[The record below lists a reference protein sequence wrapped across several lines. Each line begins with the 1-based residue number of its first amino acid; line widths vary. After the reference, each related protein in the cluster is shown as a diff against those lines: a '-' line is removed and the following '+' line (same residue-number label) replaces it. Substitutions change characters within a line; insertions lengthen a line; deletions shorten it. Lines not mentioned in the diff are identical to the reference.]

1 MKTALFIILIFF
13 SDAAGAE
20 TESLPVEVLLSSNN
34 SIYLSI
40 LRNIQS
46 VFSGRLNFQY
56 MQSMNEAELK
66 DFFYRTENR
75 GAKLLIALGNQAAL
89 AAKENLKNTP
99 VLYSLVN
106 SPRALGFNS
115 SSNTCGIHI
124 DVPVEQF
131 FSTLK
136 EIRPDAKR
144 VAAFYSGN
152 AGEMLVNEADYADS
166 HFGILFQKIKIE
178 KNEFSEKLNELKG
191 RADAFYMVPD
201 SVYTQENFEI
211 LSRFAKENR
220 IILMTQIPFIVNVG
234 TAFSIT
240 PYYARAGSMIGEMA
254 NEIFAGRLECT
265 GGYASAVREFSFNL
279 NREYA
284 EESGTVIPENILKR
298 AENSRLLSEGISHF
312 EKGNLEISSLVMEKI
327 LKADPANTT
336 AVYYK
341 NAINFRLNGEKIQ
354 ELFAKAKK
362 YRDEK
367 NYRNER
373 DAFSRILV
381 LQPGDP
387 EAKQGIQKS
396 LQAESEAE
404 RLEGE
409 RLEAGKQVFPAIR
422 KYLNSI
428 RILESNAKSR
438 NSLARI
444 REKEIKNIPLYIRTG
459 KGYYEQR
466 KYGQAEELF
475 QNVLLADPDNK
486 NAKEYLRLSAD
497 KKTAMLKYEECL
509 KTSDKKCHLL
519 WTR

>member
-234 TAFSIT
+234 TAFS
-240 PYYARAGSMIGEMA
+240 
-254 NEIFAGRLECT
+254 
-265 GGYASAVREFSFNL
+265 
-279 NREYA
+279 
-284 EESGTVIPENILKR
+284 
-298 AENSRLLSEGISHF
+298 
-312 EKGNLEISSLVMEKI
+312 
-327 LKADPANTT
+327 
-336 AVYYK
+336 
-341 NAINFRLNGEKIQ
+341 
-354 ELFAKAKK
+354 
-362 YRDEK
+362 
-367 NYRNER
+367 
-373 DAFSRILV
+373 
-381 LQPGDP
+381 
-387 EAKQGIQKS
+387 
-396 LQAESEAE
+396 
-404 RLEGE
+404 
-409 RLEAGKQVFPAIR
+409 
-422 KYLNSI
+422 
-428 RILESNAKSR
+428 
-438 NSLARI
+438 
-444 REKEIKNIPLYIRTG
+444 
-459 KGYYEQR
+459 
-466 KYGQAEELF
+466 
-475 QNVLLADPDNK
+475 
-486 NAKEYLRLSAD
+486 
-497 KKTAMLKYEECL
+497 
-509 KTSDKKCHLL
+509 
-519 WTR
+519 